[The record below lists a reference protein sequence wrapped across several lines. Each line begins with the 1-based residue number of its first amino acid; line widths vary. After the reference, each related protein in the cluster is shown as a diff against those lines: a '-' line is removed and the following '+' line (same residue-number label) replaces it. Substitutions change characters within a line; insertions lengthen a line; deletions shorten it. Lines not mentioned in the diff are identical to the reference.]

1 MPKYFAALTIMLWFG
16 LVVERA
22 RVMNRRGTRAMY
34 FGNLDRKDYFIPPF
48 ALFYFYLVLARAFQ
62 LPTVNAPEFFDSPT
76 AAWAGVFL
84 CAAGLCLFSWS
95 LISFGCSFRVGIDVN
110 RPGSLVTRGAFA
122 LSRNPIYVAFAVI
135 LTGQFL
141 ILPNWIMLAY
151 IPAAAW
157 LVHRQIFRE
166 EAFMKKHYGQEYSEY
181 CRRVRRYL

>member
-1 MPKYFAALTIMLWFG
+1 MPKYFAVLTIMLWFG
-16 LVVERA
+16 MVVERA
-22 RVMNRRGTRAMY
+22 RLTNRRGSKAMY
-34 FGNLDRKDYFIPPF
+34 FGSLDRKDYFIPPF

-62 LPTVNAPEFFDSPT
+62 LPTVNAPELFYSRT

-84 CAAGLCLFSWS
+84 CAAGLSLFSWS
-95 LISFGCSFRVGIDVN
+95 LISFGCSFRVGIDVKH
-110 RPGSLVTRGAFA
+110 PGSLVTRGAFA

-141 ILPNWIMLAY
+141 IFPTWIMLLY
-151 IPAAAW
+151 IPAAVW

-166 EAFMKKHYGQEYSEY
+166 EAFMKKHYGQEYAEY